1 MRPFAL
7 ASVTPT
13 PAPDMLATNVV
24 RFPGTRG
31 NGSGERDQKSLL
43 DTIYTNGVMVIAADD
58 RDTKAMAARLQVFGF
73 LNVAE
78 VSMDGS
84 VRRLRPSETMEISC
98 ARPWRLSRPSWD
110 AAEAKAN

>member
-1 MRPFAL
+1 MRSFAV
-7 ASVTPT
+7 ASADPS
-13 PAPDMLATNVV
+13 PEHLATNVV

-31 NGSGERDQKSLL
+31 AQSGERDQKSLL
-43 DTIYTNGVMVIAADD
+43 DTIYNNGVMVIAADD

-110 AAEAKAN
+110 AAEAKAV